1 MKEKKINDIVNQFFD
16 SLKSYENPKLQT
28 GLTQHE
34 TIDLL
39 KNATIIAIEE
49 NPRKFEVYVNWI
61 LSSAMYLLDESDES
75 EDIEEQ
81 VSEQQSP
88 SQLDFN
94 FIAYDQDIVITGAKG
109 SGKSY
114 LANVI
119 LKSLNGITVM
129 VYDYNFQFHSS
140 RAIIVHTLDDMF
152 ELYDQAGHGHFIF
165 QPFDNSLETF
175 KKFCSGI
182 FKRGNIVS
190 IMDEA
195 HSFCSKQA
203 RLKEFDNIIL
213 SGRPRGISAITI
225 STRPASLPNNVLTNA
240 KHVFA
245 FRLNLESDA
254 RYLESWMG
262 SAVWQLFPKDKRV
275 KMKDAPELEPY
286 SFYYRNMDEQ
296 NGVISRV

>member
-1 MKEKKINDIVNQFFD
+1 MSEEPEGIPEEEIPEQVEPVEKEKPD
-16 SLKSYENPKLQT
+16 
-28 GLTQHE
+28 
-34 TIDLL
+34 
-39 KNATIIAIEE
+39 
-49 NPRKFEVYVNWI
+49 
-61 LSSAMYLLDESDES
+61 
-75 EDIEEQ
+75 EQ
-81 VSEQQSP
+81 VSEIQSP

-140 RAIIVHTLDDMF
+140 RAIIVHTIDDMF

-182 FKRGNIVS
+182 FKRGNIVA

-275 KMKDAPELEPY
+275 KMKDAPELEAY

>member
-1 MKEKKINDIVNQFFD
+1 MSEEPEGIPEEEIPEVVEPEEEKQ
-16 SLKSYENPKLQT
+16 
-28 GLTQHE
+28 
-34 TIDLL
+34 
-39 KNATIIAIEE
+39 
-49 NPRKFEVYVNWI
+49 
-61 LSSAMYLLDESDES
+61 DEQIS
-75 EDIEEQ
+75 EI
-81 VSEQQSP
+81 QSP

-94 FIAYDQDIVITGAKG
+94 FTAYDQDIVITGAKG

-114 LANVI
+114 LANTI

-129 VYDYNFQFHSS
+129 VYDYNFQFSDS
-140 RAIIVHTLDDMF
+140 RSILVHTVDEMF
-152 ELYDQAGHGHFIF
+152 DLYDESGHGHFIL

-182 FKRGNIVS
+182 FKRGNIVA

-262 SAVWQLFPKDKRV
+262 SSVWQLFPKDKRV
-275 KMKDAPELEPY
+275 KMKEAQELEPY